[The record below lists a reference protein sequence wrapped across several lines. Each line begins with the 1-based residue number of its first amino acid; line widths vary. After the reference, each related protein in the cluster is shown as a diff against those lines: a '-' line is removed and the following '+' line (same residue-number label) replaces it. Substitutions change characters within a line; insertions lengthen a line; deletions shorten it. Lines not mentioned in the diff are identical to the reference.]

1 MWFLTSLAFIG
12 LALFH
17 RGASDCLHHSP
28 ESKQKPKCWPT
39 GIPAVLGSGC
49 IGGVGESGKTFK
61 NTWFIFRSQTWMQ
74 PLIMKRGLL
83 YDRLERMSVCV
94 CVCVCVCKCK
104 HRWVG
109 GAYSHT
115 HAVAAL
121 YHLLLQS
128 ENRKCQGLLNPAAA
142 DVLDAISRWR
152 ASRYVVTQ
160 PFPFSDIFSI
170 YTLILKKVWQGVCE
184 SQKSLKPPC
193 AQW

>member
-94 CVCVCVCKCK
+94 CVCVCASAST
-104 HRWVG
+104 G
-109 GAYSHT
+109 GWEEHT
-115 HAVAAL
+115 LTHM
-121 YHLLLQS
+121 LLLLCIICS
-128 ENRKCQGLLNPAAA
+128 
-142 DVLDAISRWR
+142 
-152 ASRYVVTQ
+152 
-160 PFPFSDIFSI
+160 F
-170 YTLILKKVWQGVCE
+170 
-184 SQKSLKPPC
+184 SLKIGSVRVCWILLLLMYLMP
-193 AQW
+193 